1 MQVICMT
8 IYIDVV
14 FLENLVMNS
23 IILVASGIIL
33 KKKMKW
39 IRIILASSLGAIYT
53 IIGYISVLEIYSNL
67 ILKVI
72 LSILII
78 YIAFN
83 PQTVKQLWKDLLIFY
98 LTSFVF
104 GGVAFAL
111 IYVVKPQDIL
121 MKNGLF
127 LGTYPL
133 KTVLLAAIVAFII
146 IIAAFAIVKTKF
158 SKKDMFCDVEVELNN
173 KIIKTRAMI
182 DTGNLLKEPITNT
195 PVIVLEHTLL
205 YECVPKEILDNLES
219 ILGGELVKIPEKVR
233 NEYISKLKLIPFASL
248 GKQNGMLVGIKA
260 DSLKIIQ
267 DDQEKENKNVII
279 GIYNKSLTKRGEYRA
294 LIGMD
299 LVSWKIVHIWKGWD
313 KTWKLKY

>member
-219 ILGGELVKIPEKVR
+219 ILGGELVKIPEEVR
-233 NEYISKLKLIPFASL
+233 NEYISKLKLIPFVSL

-267 DDQEKENKNVII
+267 DDQEKENKNVIV

-294 LIGMD
+294 LVGMD
-299 LVSWKIVHIWKGWD
+299 LII
-313 KTWKLKY
+313 

>member
-1 MQVICMT
+1 MT

-83 PQTVKQLWKDLLIFY
+83 PQTVKQLWKDILIFY

-219 ILGGELVKIPEKVR
+219 ILGGELVKIPEEVR

-267 DDQEKENKNVII
+267 DDQEKENKNVIV

-299 LVSWKIVHIWKGWD
+299 LVS
-313 KTWKLKY
+313 

>member
-1 MQVICMT
+1 MT

-173 KIIKTRAMI
+173 KMIKTRAMI

-205 YECVPKEILDNLES
+205 YECVPKEILDNLEN
-219 ILGGELVKIPEKVR
+219 ILGGELVKIPEEIR

-294 LIGMD
+294 LVGMD
-299 LVSWKIVHIWKGWD
+299 LII
-313 KTWKLKY
+313 

>member
-1 MQVICMT
+1 MT

-23 IILVASGIIL
+23 IILIASGIIL
-33 KKKMKW
+33 KKKLKW
-39 IRIILASSLGAIYT
+39 IRILLASSLGAVYT

-67 ILKVI
+67 VLKVI

-83 PQTVKQLWKDLLIFY
+83 PQTVKQLWKDVLIFY

-146 IIAAFAIVKTKF
+146 LIAAFAIVKTKF
-158 SKKDMFCDVEVELNN
+158 SKKDMFCEVEVELNN
-173 KIIKTRAMI
+173 KKIKTRAMI

-219 ILGGELVKIPEKVR
+219 ILGGELVKIPEEVR

-267 DDQEKENKNVII
+267 DDQEKENKNVIV

-294 LIGMD
+294 LVGMD
-299 LVSWKIVHIWKGWD
+299 LII
-313 KTWKLKY
+313 

>member
-1 MQVICMT
+1 MT

-23 IILVASGIIL
+23 IILIASGIIL
-33 KKKMKW
+33 KKKLKW
-39 IRIILASSLGAIYT
+39 IRILLASSLGAVYT

-67 ILKVI
+67 VLKVI

-83 PQTVKQLWKDLLIFY
+83 PQTVKQLWKDVLIFY

-146 IIAAFAIVKTKF
+146 LIAAFAIVKTKF
-158 SKKDMFCDVEVELNN
+158 SKKDMFCEVEVELNN
-173 KIIKTRAMI
+173 KKIKTRAMI

-219 ILGGELVKIPEKVR
+219 ILGGELVKIPEEIR
-233 NEYISKLKLIPFASL
+233 NEYISRLKLIPFASL

-294 LIGMD
+294 LIGMH
-299 LVSWKIVHIWKGWD
+299 LII
-313 KTWKLKY
+313 

>member
-23 IILVASGIIL
+23 IILIASGIIL
-33 KKKMKW
+33 KKKLKW
-39 IRIILASSLGAIYT
+39 IGILLASSLGAVYT

-67 ILKVI
+67 VLKVI

-83 PQTVKQLWKDLLIFY
+83 PQTVKQLWKDVLIFY

-146 IIAAFAIVKTKF
+146 LIAAFAIVKTKF
-158 SKKDMFCDVEVELNN
+158 SKKDMFCEVEVELNN
-173 KIIKTRAMI
+173 KKIKTRAMI

-219 ILGGELVKIPEKVR
+219 ILGGELVKIPEEIR
-233 NEYISKLKLIPFASL
+233 NEYISRLKLIPFASL

-299 LVSWKIVHIWKGWD
+299 LII
-313 KTWKLKY
+313 

>member
-1 MQVICMT
+1 MT

-23 IILVASGIIL
+23 IILIASGIIL
-33 KKKMKW
+33 KKKLKW

-53 IIGYISVLEIYSNL
+53 IIGYISVLQIYSNL
-67 ILKVI
+67 VLKVI

-83 PQTVKQLWKDLLIFY
+83 PQTVKQLWKDILIFY

-111 IYVVKPQDIL
+111 IYVVKPQEIL

-133 KTVLLAAIVAFII
+133 KTVLLAAIVAFIV

-173 KIIKTRAMI
+173 KKIRTRAMI

-219 ILGGELVKIPEKVR
+219 ILGGELVKISEEIR
-233 NEYISKLKLIPFASL
+233 NEYISRLKLIPFASL

-267 DDQEKENKNVII
+267 DEQEKESKNVIV

-294 LIGMD
+294 LIGID
-299 LVSWKIVHIWKGWD
+299 LLG
-313 KTWKLKY
+313 

>member
-1 MQVICMT
+1 MT

-83 PQTVKQLWKDLLIFY
+83 PQTVKQLWKDVLIFY

-111 IYVVKPQDIL
+111 IYVLKPQDIL

-173 KIIKTRAMI
+173 KMIKTRAMI

-195 PVIVLEHTLL
+195 PVIVVEHTLL

-267 DDQEKENKNVII
+267 DDQEKENKNVIV

-299 LVSWKIVHIWKGWD
+299 LII
-313 KTWKLKY
+313 

>member
-1 MQVICMT
+1 MT

-23 IILVASGIIL
+23 IILIASGIIL
-33 KKKMKW
+33 KKKLKW
-39 IRIILASSLGAIYT
+39 IRILLASSLGAIYT

-67 ILKVI
+67 ILKII
-72 LSILII
+72 LSVLII

-83 PQTVKQLWKDLLIFY
+83 PQTVKQLWKDVLIFY

-133 KTVLLAAIVAFII
+133 KTVLLAAVLAFIV

-173 KIIKTRAMI
+173 KKIKTRAMI

-219 ILGGELVKIPEKVR
+219 ILGGELVKIPEEIRK
-233 NEYISKLKLIPFASL
+233 EYISKLKLIPFASL

-260 DSLKIIQ
+260 DSLKVIQ
-267 DDQEKENKNVII
+267 DEQEKESKNVII

-294 LIGMD
+294 LVGID
-299 LVSWKIVHIWKGWD
+299 LVI
-313 KTWKLKY
+313 

>member
-1 MQVICMT
+1 MT

-14 FLENLVMNS
+14 FLENLLMNS

-33 KKKMKW
+33 KKKIKW
-39 IRIILASSLGAIYT
+39 IRTILASSLGAIYT

-83 PQTVKQLWKDLLIFY
+83 PQTVKQLWKELLIFY

-219 ILGGELVKIPEKVR
+219 ILGGELVKIPEEVR

-279 GIYNKSLTKRGEYRA
+279 GIYNKSLTKRDEYRA

-299 LVSWKIVHIWKGWD
+299 LVS
-313 KTWKLKY
+313 

>member
-146 IIAAFAIVKTKF
+146 IVAAFAIVKTKF

-173 KIIKTRAMI
+173 KMIKTRAMI

-219 ILGGELVKIPEKVR
+219 ILGGELVKIPEEVR

-267 DDQEKENKNVII
+267 DDQEKENKNVIV

-299 LVSWKIVHIWKGWD
+299 LII
-313 KTWKLKY
+313 

>member
-1 MQVICMT
+1 MT

-23 IILVASGIIL
+23 IILIASGIIL
-33 KKKMKW
+33 KKKLKW
-39 IRIILASSLGAIYT
+39 IRILLASSLGAIYT
-53 IIGYISVLEIYSNL
+53 IIGYISVLQIYSNL
-67 ILKVI
+67 VLKVI

-83 PQTVKQLWKDLLIFY
+83 PQTVKQLWKDVLIFY

-133 KTVLLAAIVAFII
+133 KTVLLAAVLAFIV

-173 KIIKTRAMI
+173 KKIRTRAMI

-219 ILGGELVKIPEKVR
+219 ILGGELVKIPEEIR
-233 NEYISKLKLIPFASL
+233 NEYISRLKLIPFASL

-260 DSLKIIQ
+260 DSLRVVQ
-267 DDQEKENKNVII
+267 DEQDKESKNVIV

-294 LIGMD
+294 LIGID
-299 LVSWKIVHIWKGWD
+299 LLG
-313 KTWKLKY
+313 

>member
-1 MQVICMT
+1 MT

-23 IILVASGIIL
+23 IILIASGIIL
-33 KKKMKW
+33 KKKLKW
-39 IRIILASSLGAIYT
+39 IRILLASSLGAVYT

-67 ILKVI
+67 VLKVI

-83 PQTVKQLWKDLLIFY
+83 PQTVKQLWKDVLIFY

-158 SKKDMFCDVEVELNN
+158 GKKDMFCDVEVELNN
-173 KIIKTRAMI
+173 KKIKTRAMI

-219 ILGGELVKIPEKVR
+219 ILGGELVKIPEEIR
-233 NEYISKLKLIPFASL
+233 NEYISRLKLIPFASL

-267 DDQEKENKNVII
+267 DDQEKENKNVIV

-294 LIGMD
+294 LVGMD
-299 LVSWKIVHIWKGWD
+299 LII
-313 KTWKLKY
+313 